1 MDDDEK
7 GKLPMNQPVI
17 RVRER
22 VRQPPV
28 QPVSPAVR
36 VRERVRP
43 GSVEAPSP
51 PPVKIRQRERPLPT
65 VPGAGQYEWGPG
77 MKEIQRQLNVW
88 RAGTKPYDHEVP
100 PPLPDVWPQGSSIM
114 RGPGH
119 PGYRR
124 HPHVW
129 GEQPEQ
135 NPNLMGR
142 TVRGQELG
150 RPGGVYLWKWQAMK
164 YTFVGRFE
172 NQGDAH
178 AALRK

>member
-7 GKLPMNQPVI
+7 DKPPMNQPVI

-51 PPVKIRQRERPLPT
+51 PAVKIRQRERPLPK
-65 VPGAGQYEWGPG
+65 VPNPDAYEWGPG
-77 MKEIQRQLNVW
+77 MKEIIRELNVW
-88 RAGTKPYDHEVP
+88 RAGTKNEEVP
-100 PPLPDVWPQGSSIM
+100 PPLPDVWPAGSAIM

-124 HPHVW
+124 HPHTW
-129 GEQPEQ
+129 GEEPEK

-142 TVRGQELG
+142 SVNGRELG
-150 RPGGVYLWKWQAMK
+150 RPGGVYLWRWVAMK
-164 YTFVGRFE
+164 YSYVGRFE
-172 NQGDAH
+172 NHGEVH
-178 AALRK
+178 TALRK